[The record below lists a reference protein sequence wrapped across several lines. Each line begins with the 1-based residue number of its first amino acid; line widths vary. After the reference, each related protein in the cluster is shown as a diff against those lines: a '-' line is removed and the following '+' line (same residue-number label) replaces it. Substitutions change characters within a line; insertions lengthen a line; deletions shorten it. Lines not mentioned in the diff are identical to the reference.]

1 MAEEYLTL
9 TLDEATGVD
18 EVVLGFRKD
27 GEFYEL
33 ISLEPPVEAEIRQR
47 HGDGTDDEGGES

>member
-47 HGDGTDDEGGES
+47 EDDAAGEDGEA